1 MPIDIYDRFH
11 RCILI
16 IALVSGGAAM
26 MAAAKICD
34 TV

>member
-1 MPIDIYDRFH
+1 MPIDIYGRFH
-11 RCILI
+11 RCII

-26 MAAAKICD
+26 MAAAKLCA